1 MNMFIFLEGFLST
14 DSRSPVMVTGTNIR
28 RHEKWLKTWLCI
40 RNGIASAS
48 TVSRRLTGMD
58 EEMFIL
64 AFTGWVGEIL
74 RSRGLHIAIDGK
86 AIRAGMSK
94 VTGSKTPMILSAV
107 DAVTGIV
114 LTQLPIKDKESEVT
128 KIPKLLGT

>member
-64 AFTGWVGEIL
+64 AFTGWVGDIL

-94 VTGSKTPMILSAV
+94 VTGSKIAHDPECSRCCNRDRPYTA
-107 DAVTGIV
+107 A
-114 LTQLPIKDKESEVT
+114 DKRQGV
-128 KIPKLLGT
+128 